1 LGDVDDLLSRSTQI
15 IVYRIFQEALNNIG
29 KHAEASSISIVVK
42 QIDNIVSFLIQDDG
56 KGFDLEKIVER
67 AVNERSLGLAA
78 MDERARMLGGQL
90 EVSSQE
96 GKGTKIAFEIPVNIR
111 RQA

>member
-1 LGDVDDLLSRSTQI
+1 MAAAKPKCSR
-15 IVYRIFQEALNNIG
+15 IVG
-29 KHAEASSISIVVK
+29 VK
-42 QIDNIVSFLIQDDG
+42 QTDNIVSFLIQDDG

-67 AVNERSLGLAA
+67 TVTERSLGLAA
-78 MDERARMLGGQL
+78 MDERTRMLGGQL

-96 GKGTKIAFEIPVNIR
+96 GKGTKIAFKIPVSIR